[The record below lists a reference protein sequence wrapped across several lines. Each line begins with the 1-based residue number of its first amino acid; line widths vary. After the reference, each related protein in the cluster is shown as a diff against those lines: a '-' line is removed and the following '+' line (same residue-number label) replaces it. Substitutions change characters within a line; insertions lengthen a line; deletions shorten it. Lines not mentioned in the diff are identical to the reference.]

1 MLHVQVG
8 QGRGERNILETGMQL
23 CLYVSL
29 FSMLYLEPSS
39 NVSLSYR
46 KVHKYGKSTTSES
59 WDIVVDEE
67 TYYE

>member
-1 MLHVQVG
+1 
-8 QGRGERNILETGMQL
+8 
-23 CLYVSL
+23 
-29 FSMLYLEPSS
+29 MLYLEPSS